1 VNLLERYQQALLR
14 EGRVADP
21 AQRAVVE
28 RLDALDHCLAASPA
42 PGALRQRLQA
52 LFGEARH
59 PLTCRGLYVWGTVGR
74 GKTWLM
80 DLFRAGRPRHECRR
94 LHFAHF
100 MREVHAR
107 RARLARIERPLER
120 VAQQLAR
127 KARVYCLDEFMVQD
141 IGDAMILH
149 GVLDGLLRRGVV
161 LVTTSNT
168 PPARLYEGGL
178 QRERF
183 LPTIALLERMLD
195 VVEIAPGDDYR
206 RRQLRDTPIWMSMDD
221 AGAARLRELF
231 ERLAGSAAVDEAR
244 SMLVEGRSI
253 ETLRHAGGLA
263 WFSFKAL
270 CEGPRS
276 ADDYIAI
283 ARQLH
288 TVFLSDVPLFDGH
301 NDDAARRFVAL
312 IDELYDQRVKLVTTA
327 AAEPFALYRGERLAK
342 DFERTASRL
351 VEMRSDGYLA
361 REHLPP
367 DASST
372 ITSWQLPDAA
382 TAPRL

>member
-1 VNLLERYQQALLR
+1 VSLLRRYEQALR
-14 EGRVADP
+14 DGARAEDP
-21 AQRAVVE
+21 AQRDIAR
-28 RLDALDHCLAASPA
+28 RLDDLDRCLDASPG
-42 PGALRQRLQA
+42 PGPLRRRLMSW
-52 LFGEARH
+52 LGEVNH
-59 PLTCRGLYVWGTVGR
+59 PASCRGIYLWGPVGR

-80 DLFRAGRPRHECRR
+80 DLFQAGRPRRECRR

-107 RARLARIERPLER
+107 RNRLGQIERPLER
-120 VAQQLAR
+120 VASQLAQ
-127 KARVYCLDEFMVQD
+127 KARVWCLDEFMVQD

-149 GVLDGLLRRGVV
+149 GVLDGMLRRGVV

-183 LPTIALLERMLD
+183 LPTIALLERTLD
-195 VVEIAPGDDYR
+195 VLFIAPGEDYR
-206 RRQLRDTPIWMSMDD
+206 RRQLRD
-221 AGAARLRELF
+221 AATWLSSGDPAAQARMQALF
-231 ERLAGSAAVDEAR
+231 ERLAGGSAEDQG
-244 SMLVEGRSI
+244 SNMQVEGRTI

-288 TVFLSDVPLFDGH
+288 TVFLSDIPLFDGL
-301 NDDAARRFVAL
+301 NDDAARRFISL
-312 IDELYDQRVKLVTTA
+312 IDELYDQRVKLVATSAT
-327 AAEPFALYRGERLAK
+327 EPLALYRGERLAK

-351 VEMRSDGYLA
+351 IEMRSDEYLA
-361 REHLPP
+361 REHAAPVS
-367 DASST
+367 AS
-372 ITSWQLPDAA
+372 A
-382 TAPRL
+382 

>member
-1 VNLLERYQQALLR
+1 VNLLERYEQALHR
-14 EGRVADP
+14 EGRAADP
-21 AQRAVVE
+21 AQRAVAQQ
-28 RLDALDHCLAASPA
+28 LDALDRCLAASPEA
-42 PGALRQRLQA
+42 GPLRRRLQRW
-52 LFGEARH
+52 FGEARH
-59 PLTCRGLYVWGTVGR
+59 PADCRGIYLWGGVGR

-80 DLFRAGRPRHECRR
+80 DLFRSMRPRHECRR

-107 RARLARIERPLER
+107 RERLGRTQRPLER
-120 VAQQLAR
+120 VAGQLAR

-149 GVLDGLLRRGVV
+149 AVLDGLLRRGVV
-161 LVTTSNT
+161 LVVTSNT

-195 VVEIAPGDDYR
+195 VLQIAPGADYR
-206 RRQLRDTPIWMSMDD
+206 QRQLRATPTWLPGGD
-221 AGAARLRELF
+221 AASATRMRELF
-231 ERLAGSAAVDEAR
+231 ARLAGSAAVDEATA
-244 SMLVEGRSI
+244 MLVEGRSI
-253 ETLRHAGGLA
+253 QALRHAGGLA
-263 WFSFKAL
+263 WFDFRAL

-283 ARQLH
+283 ARHQH
-288 TVFLSDVPLFDGH
+288 TVFLSDVPVFDGG

-312 IDELYDQRVKLVTTA
+312 IDELYDQRVKLVASA
-327 AAEPFALYRGERLAK
+327 AAEPGELYRGERLAK

-351 VEMRSDGYLA
+351 AEMRGDSYLS

-367 DASST
+367 DTSST
-372 ITSWQLPDAA
+372 ITAWSPGNA
-382 TAPRL
+382 TAPRR

>member
-1 VNLLERYQQALLR
+1 MSLLDRYEQARLHEAR
-14 EGRVADP
+14 AADS
-21 AQRAVVE
+21 AQRVIVE
-28 RLDALDHCLAASPA
+28 RLDALDRCLTSS
-42 PGALRQRLQA
+42 PGAGSLRQRLA
-52 LFGEARH
+52 TLFGDALH
-59 PLTCRGLYVWGTVGR
+59 PMTCRGIYLWGPVGR

-80 DLFRAGRPRHECRR
+80 DLFVAGRPPRECRR

-107 RARLARIERPLER
+107 RSRVGNVERPLDR
-120 VAQQLAR
+120 IARQLAR

-183 LPTIALLERMLD
+183 LPTIQLLERMLD
-195 VVEIAPGDDYR
+195 VLEIGSGDDYR
-206 RRQLRDTPIWMSMDD
+206 RRQLRAAPIWMSALDPD
-221 AGAARLRELF
+221 TPARMRALF
-231 ERLAGSAAVDEAR
+231 ENLAGTAVDETQV
-244 SMLVEGRSI
+244 MQIEGRPI
-253 ETLRHAGGLA
+253 RTLRHAGGLA
-263 WFSFKAL
+263 WFAFSAL

-283 ARQLH
+283 ARRLH
-288 TVFLSDVPLFDGH
+288 TVFISDIPHFDAQH
-301 NDDAARRFVAL
+301 DNAARRFIAL
-312 IDELYDQRVKLVTTA
+312 IDELYDQRVKLVA
-327 AAEPFALYRGERLAK
+327 SSAAEPFALYRGERLAK

-351 VEMRSDGYLA
+351 LEMRSDAYLA
-361 REHLPP
+361 
-367 DASST
+367 DA
-372 ITSWQLPDAA
+372 
-382 TAPRL
+382 R